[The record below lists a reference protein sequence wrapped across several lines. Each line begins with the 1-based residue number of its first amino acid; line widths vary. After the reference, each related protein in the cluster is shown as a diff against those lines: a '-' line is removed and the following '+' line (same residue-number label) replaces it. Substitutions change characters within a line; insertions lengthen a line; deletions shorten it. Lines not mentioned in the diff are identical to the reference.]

1 MEPRALAPAP
11 ERRLSYRLAE
21 VEALTGLGRKR
32 LRSEA
37 ALGNLTLTKV
47 GPRTT
52 LVMAADLDAF
62 LARARQAAKP
72 LALD

>member
-1 MEPRALAPAP
+1 MKTQAAAPD
-11 ERRLSYRLAE
+11 RRLSYRLE
-21 VEALTGLGRKR
+21 EAAKLTGLGQKR

-52 LVMAADLDAF
+52 LVMVADLEAF
-62 LARARQAAKP
+62 LDRARQAG
-72 LALD
+72 